1 MLSSLDLENGKVGFW
16 SFDGNANDESGNGN
30 NGTVNGATLTS
41 DRFGNNNSAFHFQ
54 VNANG
59 GWGSAQD
66 RIVVSN
72 PSIGNNNAFT
82 MSSWVYLKTKP
93 GSFANRPHTIMGRWN
108 GNGTSVFRHQIDYD
122 GTLSTNMLDGS
133 NSNTFASVS
142 INYNEWKHIVIS
154 YDGTTL
160 RHFID
165 GVNVGEQVLN
175 FQMNSSSSDL
185 TFGELHMG
193 NGHWYLFS
201 GYMDELG
208 YWNRAL
214 TTQEISNLYSS
225 PPDYSYNW
233 SPTNQTTSSITVSP
247 SATTI
252 YTLDVTSGST
262 TCQDIVTVTVN
273 PQEDATFA
281 YSNSIYCSD
290 DSDPSPTISGTSGG
304 MFTANSAG
312 LNIVAATGLIDLDAS
327 TPGTYTITYTTPG
340 ANCSVTSTQNV
351 TIKDPP
357 IISAGAD
364 QTVCAGSD
372 VTLTGSGAITYIWDN
387 GVLDGEPFTPPSTA
401 NYVLTAT
408 EPFGTIATIGN
419 QFETSNGT
427 SGNFQGQSFTTGSS
441 NALLLSI
448 TTNAIGG
455 SSGAQLANGIAGS
468 ILNIRTYV
476 NDVETG
482 TNHAVTGTILATA
495 SNPSILNTNY
505 QAPSSKFIFDSTLTL
520 TANTRYVIEFVS
532 GSGVGIY
539 SRLHSVSSGNDEYT
553 GGQAYD
559 IDGLNQSFVRDY
571 PFLITTLENTNI
583 SGPNGCS
590 ATDMVTVTVNP
601 QEDATFAYSGSS
613 YCADDSDPNPVNP
626 TPIISGTIGGV
637 FSSTAGLSIN
647 SSTGQVDLDAS
658 TPGTYTITYSTPGA
672 NCSATSTQDVTIT
685 TPSTDFN
692 YGGDTEFC
700 LGTTNP
706 VATITGA
713 SGGTFSTTGGL
724 TIDASTGQIDLSTA
738 IAGNYQV
745 TYTIASSGNF
755 QQIGQDIDGEAAGDE
770 SGRSVSMNAAGDR
783 LAIGARNNDG
793 NGSNAGHVRIY
804 DWNGTAWIQLGHDID
819 GEAAGDESG

>member
-1 MLSSLDLENGKVGFW
+1 MMIAEDILRPL
-16 SFDGNANDESGNGN
+16 
-30 NGTVNGATLTS
+30 TL
-41 DRFGNNNSAFHFQ
+41 
-54 VNANG
+54 
-59 GWGSAQD
+59 
-66 RIVVSN
+66 
-72 PSIGNNNAFT
+72 
-82 MSSWVYLKTKP
+82 
-93 GSFANRPHTIMGRWN
+93 
-108 GNGTSVFRHQIDYD
+108 
-122 GTLSTNMLDGS
+122 
-133 NSNTFASVS
+133 
-142 INYNEWKHIVIS
+142 
-154 YDGTTL
+154 
-160 RHFID
+160 
-165 GVNVGEQVLN
+165 
-175 FQMNSSSSDL
+175 
-185 TFGELHMG
+185 
-193 NGHWYLFS
+193 
-201 GYMDELG
+201 
-208 YWNRAL
+208 
-214 TTQEISNLYSS
+214 
-225 PPDYSYNW
+225 NW
-233 SPTNQTTSSITVSP
+233 SPTNETTSSIYVKPTTTTTYTAA
-247 SATTI
+247 ATTG
-252 YTLDVTSGST
+252 TT

-273 PQEDATFA
+273 PQEDATFT
-281 YSNSIYCSD
+281 YSASSYCSD
-290 DSDPSPTISGTSGG
+290 NSDPSPMISGTSGG
-304 MFTANSAG
+304 TFTANSAG

-340 ANCSVTSTQNV
+340 ANCSATSTQNV

-372 VTLTGSGAITYIWDN
+372 VTLTGSGAVTYIWDN
-387 GVLDGEPFTPPSTA
+387 GVIDGEPFTPPSTA

-482 TNHAVTGTILATA
+482 TNHALTGTILATA

-520 TANTRYVIEFVS
+520 IANTRYVIEFVS

-601 QEDATFAYSGSS
+601 QEDATFAYSASS

-626 TPIISGTIGGV
+626 TPTISGTSGGV

-658 TPGTYTITYSTPGA
+658 TPGTYNVTYITPNVCADTATQSVTIIVTPTVDLGNDVSLCAGDSTLLDAGSGHTNYLWNTGETTQTIYADTAGTYTVTVGNGTLVNNNYSMFFDDNNSGVDFGNSSNFDLEDTTTICFWAKDSSNRDIRRSFLYKGNCSSSYCTDLHIYST
-672 NCSATSTQDVTIT
+672 SI
-685 TPSTDFN
+685 
-692 YGGDTEFC
+692 
-700 LGTTNP
+700 TNP
-706 VATITGA
+706 SINWTSGSSSNPCNAGNINLQVDSAWHFYSFVFIPVGSNSGVKKIYFDGA
-713 SGGTFSTTGGL
+713 L
-724 TIDASTGQIDLSTA
+724 IDSCSYDDNASPNSYNL
-738 IAGNYQV
+738 IAGDYNALYEKMQRRV
-745 TYTIASSGNF
+745 YDKLSSYNATMTGWDDILLKLTEKNF
-755 QQIGQDIDGEAAGDE
+755 
-770 SGRSVSMNAAGDR
+770 
-783 LAIGARNNDG
+783 
-793 NGSNAGHVRIY
+793 
-804 DWNGTAWIQLGHDID
+804 
-819 GEAAGDESG
+819 